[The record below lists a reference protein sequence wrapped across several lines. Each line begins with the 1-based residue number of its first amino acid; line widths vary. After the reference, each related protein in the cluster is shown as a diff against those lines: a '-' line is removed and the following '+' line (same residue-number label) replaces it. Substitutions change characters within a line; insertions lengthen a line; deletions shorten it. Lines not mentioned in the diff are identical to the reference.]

1 MLWIPMQ
8 IPQEKVGCQA
18 IRLVSHRWS
27 ENAAVLFMSNLLE
40 NVILYQVGRLGFT
53 GFILQG
59 VYWIMRGLLAQA

>member
-27 ENAAVLFMSNLLE
+27 ENAAVLFMSNLLG
-40 NVILYQVGRLGFT
+40 NVIRKSV
-53 GFILQG
+53 
-59 VYWIMRGLLAQA
+59 